1 MDKEATLILEEH
13 ASKLKPP
20 KDLPFMIGD
29 IKNCGRR
36 DMQHLLRLRH
46 KYKILMHTIDQAAK
60 DAARPAKEE
69 KVLTEA
75 EEEAELDKELDKQ
88 LAHLDR
94 EKKRQAKKDHEE

>member
-1 MDKEATLILEEH
+1 MDKEATRVFEEH
-13 ASKLKPP
+13 KKALKPP
-20 KDLPFMIGD
+20 VDLPNMIGD

-46 KYKILMHTIDQAAK
+46 KYKIVMHGIDQAAK
-60 DAARPAKEE
+60 EAARPVKED
-69 KVLTEA
+69 KPLTEA